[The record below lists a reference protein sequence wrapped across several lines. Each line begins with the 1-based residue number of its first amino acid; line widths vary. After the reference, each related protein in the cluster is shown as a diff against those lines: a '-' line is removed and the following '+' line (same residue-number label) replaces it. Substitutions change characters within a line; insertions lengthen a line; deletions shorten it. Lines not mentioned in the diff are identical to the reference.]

1 MAMGGMI
8 SPKQRC
14 MWRFLFLNHFLLAKK
29 MDNYLLAS
37 PKINETHGKIKKET
51 KSSPCFTGVCLSPC
65 LSGCSFLV
73 PWGRRTQAGGKE
85 DMEGWMVNDIQHG
98 DDDEV
103 LTSRNGYGSIPIT
116 TIFRGM
122 NIHLPAILM
131 FTRGT
136 RF

>member
-14 MWRFLFLNHFLLAKK
+14 MWRFLFFKPFFVGKK
-29 MDNYLLAS
+29 NGQLLAS

-73 PWGRRTQAGGKE
+73 PWGRRTQAGGNLRG
-85 DMEGWMVNDIQHG
+85 GW
-98 DDDEV
+98 
-103 LTSRNGYGSIPIT
+103 
-116 TIFRGM
+116 
-122 NIHLPAILM
+122 
-131 FTRGT
+131 
-136 RF
+136 